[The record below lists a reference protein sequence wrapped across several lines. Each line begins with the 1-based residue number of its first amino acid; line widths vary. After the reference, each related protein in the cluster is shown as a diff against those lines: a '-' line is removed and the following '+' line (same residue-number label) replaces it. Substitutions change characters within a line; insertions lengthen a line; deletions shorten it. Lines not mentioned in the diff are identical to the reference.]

1 MGWEGLPQLQG
12 LSFTTGLQ
20 MVESLSI
27 QNTQLGS
34 LDGINLQT
42 ADTVYIAN
50 NNFLNDITMQ
60 LGNVSDSMV
69 LEANG
74 LNVSAI
80 FPNMKWGNELTFRN
94 CSQVSLPSLATTNG
108 SLGFYA
114 NFFDMLSTPNLTN
127 VGGDL
132 SFISNEDMTNFSMP
146 QLVKVG
152 GGLNVANNTALR
164 SIAFPQL
171 ETVVGALDFY
181 GNFTN
186 VSLPELSDVRGAFN
200 LQSSRDISEACDKF
214 NGMHDRSGVIK
225 GEYTCKGADPNPQG
239 TGTLPDGTS
248 DGGSGSSSS
257 SSSTSSSSSDSGAST
272 LYISGATGV
281 MGVVAAIFGLL

>member
-1 MGWEGLPQLQG
+1 MDGIQKIEGSLEAKNVSQLTGLSSGTLEVITDSFTLNEVSLLSTLNFARLTDVSKVEWEGLPQLQG

-34 LDGINLQT
+34 LDGINLQV

-94 CSQVSLPSLATTNG
+94 CSQ
-108 SLGFYA
+108 
-114 NFFDMLSTPNLTN
+114 
-127 VGGDL
+127 
-132 SFISNEDMTNFSMP
+132 
-146 QLVKVG
+146 
-152 GGLNVANNTALR
+152 
-164 SIAFPQL
+164 
-171 ETVVGALDFY
+171 
-181 GNFTN
+181 
-186 VSLPELSDVRGAFN
+186 
-200 LQSSRDISEACDKF
+200 
-214 NGMHDRSGVIK
+214 
-225 GEYTCKGADPNPQG
+225 
-239 TGTLPDGTS
+239 
-248 DGGSGSSSS
+248 
-257 SSSTSSSSSDSGAST
+257 
-272 LYISGATGV
+272 
-281 MGVVAAIFGLL
+281 

>member
-1 MGWEGLPQLQG
+1 MDGIERIEGSLVANNASQLTGLSSGTLEVITDSFTLNQNTILSTLNFARLRDVSQIEWNALPQLQG
-12 LSFTTGLQ
+12 LSFTTGVQ
-20 MVESLSI
+20 MVEGLSI

-50 NNFLNDITMQ
+50 NNYLNDITMQ

-74 LNVSAI
+74 RNVSAI
-80 FPNMKWGNELTFRN
+80 FPNMKWGNDLTFRN

-114 NFFDMLSTPNLTN
+114 NFFEMLSAPNLTN

-146 QLVKVG
+146 QLTKVG
-152 GGLNVANNTALR
+152 GGLNVANNTGLR
-164 SIAFPQL
+164 SIAFPAL

-181 GNFTN
+181 GNF
-186 VSLPELSDVRGAFN
+186 S
-200 LQSSRDISEACDKF
+200 K
-214 NGMHDRSGVIK
+214 
-225 GEYTCKGADPNPQG
+225 
-239 TGTLPDGTS
+239 
-248 DGGSGSSSS
+248 
-257 SSSTSSSSSDSGAST
+257 
-272 LYISGATGV
+272 
-281 MGVVAAIFGLL
+281 

>member
-1 MGWEGLPQLQG
+1 MGEGLPQLQG

-34 LDGINLQT
+34 LDGINLQV

-108 SLGFYA
+108 S
-114 NFFDMLSTPNLTN
+114 MPVLT
-127 VGGDL
+127 
-132 SFISNEDMTNFSMP
+132 
-146 QLVKVG
+146 KVG
-152 GGLNVANNTALR
+152 GGLNVANNTGLR
-164 SIAFPQL
+164 TIAFPQL
-171 ETVVGALDFY
+171 ETV
-181 GNFTN
+181 
-186 VSLPELSDVRGAFN
+186 
-200 LQSSRDISEACDKF
+200 
-214 NGMHDRSGVIK
+214 
-225 GEYTCKGADPNPQG
+225 
-239 TGTLPDGTS
+239 
-248 DGGSGSSSS
+248 
-257 SSSTSSSSSDSGAST
+257 
-272 LYISGATGV
+272 
-281 MGVVAAIFGLL
+281 